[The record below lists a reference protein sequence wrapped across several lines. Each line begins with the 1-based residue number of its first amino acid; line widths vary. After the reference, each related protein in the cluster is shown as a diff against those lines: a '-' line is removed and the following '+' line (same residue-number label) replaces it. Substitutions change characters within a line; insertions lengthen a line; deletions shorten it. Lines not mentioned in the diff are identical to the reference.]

1 MPASI
6 ARWVLYGGFVYGVSV
21 KSVRL
26 FSWYKNWY
34 LGGLGILLEWY
45 GIQVVWY
52 LYSFRD
58 FLCSREVARVAGPFS
73 CCPSTLATIPA
84 AQDI

>member
-1 MPASI
+1 MSSRMPVSI

-34 LGGLGILLEWY
+34 LGEN
-45 GIQVVWY
+45 VMPAHH
-52 LYSFRD
+52 
-58 FLCSREVARVAGPFS
+58 E
-73 CCPSTLATIPA
+73 PSAISYNV
-84 AQDI
+84 

>member
-1 MPASI
+1 MPVSI

-34 LGGLGILLEWY
+34 LGGLGIFLEWY
-45 GIQVVWY
+45 GIYTHLEIFYAHVKAQPAKKK
-52 LYSFRD
+52 L
-58 FLCSREVARVAGPFS
+58 RVGSPKS
-73 CCPSTLATIPA
+73 CFA
-84 AQDI
+84 